1 MTDFLFHGVAS
12 YRINL
17 GHYKPSIDGEIL
29 DISFEKVDQQFD
41 IKVQKSNLRVELLP
55 TEETDFILYLETD
68 FFDSDQSSAKQW
80 FSDYQSSL
88 FSIFFVRINSLQSDL
103 ILKPA
108 KPPEIFPVQS
118 GTFHLVSGSLSGSV
132 LGFYS
137 SSTLSEK
144 LKILGGDFLFLGLNR
159 FMENPRLKILCQ
171 QYSFCLQCENSTARY
186 LFFYSLLFQIK
197 GNDRQAKAD
206 ELIRKTIQEA
216 HHARYENITNQEM
229 ALYDT
234 NTNEPV
240 INTSKSET
248 IYTCLRNEIAHKR
261 ISRIR
266 HDGFVEIKHLTLEHT
281 ERYIREKYVRSLA
294 RIVQLAILQL
304 T

>member
-1 MTDFLFHGVAS
+1 MTDLLFHGVAS
-12 YRINL
+12 YRIKL
-17 GHYKPSIDGEIL
+17 GHYKPSVDGEIL

-41 IKVQKSNLRVELLP
+41 LKVQKSNLRVELLP
-55 TEETDFILYLETD
+55 TEDTDFILYLETD

-108 KPPEIFPVQS
+108 KPPEVFPVQS
-118 GTFHLVSGSLSGSV
+118 GTFHLVAGSLSGSV

-144 LKILGGDFLFLGLNR
+144 LKILGSDFLFLGLNR

-186 LFFYSLLFQIK
+186 LFFYSLLFQIN

-206 ELIRKTIQEA
+206 ELIRNTIQEA
-216 HHARYENITNQEM
+216 HARHENITNQEM
-229 ALYDT
+229 ALY
-234 NTNEPV
+234 NKENEP
-240 INTSKSET
+240 ISNIDKSET
-248 IYTCLRNEIAHKR
+248 IYTCLRNEIAHRR
-261 ISRIR
+261 ISRTR
-266 HDGFVEIKHLTLEHT
+266 HDGVVEIRNLTLEHT
-281 ERYIREKYVRSLA
+281 ERDIREKYVRFLA